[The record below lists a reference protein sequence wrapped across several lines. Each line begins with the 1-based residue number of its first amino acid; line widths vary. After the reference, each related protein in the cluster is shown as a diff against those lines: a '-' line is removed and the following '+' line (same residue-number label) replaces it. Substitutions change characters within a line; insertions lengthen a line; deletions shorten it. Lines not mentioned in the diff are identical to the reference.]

1 MKTQRAGDRC
11 ALGGNGTL
19 GLPYATPAAASPGPV
34 RAHMVKLCM
43 QAQTRPSRPYPQH
56 IPAIA
61 HVRDLARPGRMAWA
75 GFLFV

>member
-1 MKTQRAGDRC
+1 MQLQRAGDTC

-43 QAQTRPSRPYPQH
+43 QAQTRPSRPH
-56 IPAIA
+56 LRNIPAIA
-61 HVRDLARPGRMAWA
+61 HVHDLARPGRTTRAR
-75 GFLFV
+75 GLGG